1 MVYTKLPTAHIDSQ
15 TKIRITWDT
24 NMVSKYDNMTDA
36 ELFEFNLNRGGKRG
50 VWERM
55 LNSKK

>member
-1 MVYTKLPTAHIDSQ
+1 MTAHIDSQ
-15 TKIRITWDT
+15 TRIRITWDT